1 MVLLGLVQAVV
12 AMNILVLARKP
23 TSSNIVGNV
32 MSFGTAA
39 LNIKES
45 RVVNRYPTNVFLL
58 ANDET
63 QNCPVRHLEEMTKD
77 LHPPGNRNIDSE
89 LGLGN
94 THFQKKGSYN
104 FSYKG
109 RALRNAHDRDQ
120 TNTASKFFKQ
130 FHRTSS

>member
-1 MVLLGLVQAVV
+1 
-12 AMNILVLARKP
+12 MNILVLARKP
-23 TSSNIVGNV
+23 TSLNVLGTV
-32 MSFGTAA
+32 MSDGTAG

-58 ANDET
+58 ANDDAKI
-63 QNCPVRHLEEMTKD
+63 CPVKHLEEMTKD
-77 LHPPGNRNIDSE
+77 LPPQFKRNIDSI
-89 LGLGN
+89 LGFGN

-109 RALRNAHDRDQ
+109 RALRDPHVKGE

-130 FHRTSS
+130 FHRTLS